1 MRVDPRL
8 DEVVNGERGML
19 KGIQVC
25 LDRECLVSA
34 VILMFSAADA
44 LAALTRPVGL
54 ASTNRKVFKKW
65 VDRFIKPKDSV
76 GCSATDLWAARCGVL
91 HLYSANSDLASARKA
106 KRLVYQWKA
115 GPPADANTP
124 LPEDAIVI
132 TVEVLHRALKDAVH
146 NFIVASEEDPTIKE
160 IVAHHLPALHCY
172 EPFPT
177 ISARVPLSP
186 HQKCQKESLS

>member
-34 VILMFSAADA
+34 VTLMFSAVDA
-44 LAALTRPVGL
+44 LAALTRPVEL
-54 ASTNRKVFKKW
+54 TSTNGRVFQDW
-65 VDRFIKPKDSV
+65 VDRFIKPEDSV
-76 GCSATDLWAARCGVL
+76 GCSATDLWGARCGVL
-91 HLYSANSDLASARKA
+91 HLYSADSDLALERKA

-115 GPPADANTP
+115 GPLADADTP

-132 TVEVLHRALKDAVH
+132 TVELLHRALKDAVH

-160 IVAHHLPALHCY
+160 TVAHHLLAMLCY
-172 EPFPT
+172 EPFPVL
-177 ISARVPLSP
+177 SAIV
-186 HQKCQKESLS
+186 EA